1 MLEVIKAAK
10 TFNPDSVN
18 EVQALRGVDLNVQP
32 GEFITVIGSNGAG
45 KSTFLNSVAGTFYLS
60 SGSISINGND
70 VTKWPEYKRAANLGR
85 VFQDPLLGTCAT
97 LSIEQN
103 MALALKRGKRRGL
116 GFGVRSGDRNLF
128 REHLMTLGLGLENR
142 LSDRVGLLSGGQRQA
157 LTMLMATMTRPDILL
172 LDEHTAALDPK
183 TGRKILDITDTV
195 VRRDELTTLMV
206 THNMNQAINMGD
218 RLIMFHQG
226 MIILDISGKEKK
238 GLKVEDLLERFYTLR
253 GESVATDRMLFPDSC
268 NTLLPAQG

>member
-1 MLEVIKAAK
+1 MLTVTKAAK

-18 EVQALRGVDLNVQP
+18 EVQALRGVDLKVDA

-45 KSTFLNSVAGTFYLS
+45 KSTFLNSIAGSFMLS
-60 SGSISINGND
+60 SGSITIAGKD
-70 VTKWPEYKRAANLGR
+70 VTKWPEHKRAANLGR
-85 VFQDPLLGTCAT
+85 VFQDPLLGTCGS

-116 GFGVRSGDRNLF
+116 GLGVKSRDRKLF
-128 REHLMTLGLGLENR
+128 QEQLATLGLGLENR
-142 LSDRVGLLSGGQRQA
+142 LADKVGLLSGGQRQA

-183 TGRKILDITDTV
+183 TGRKILDITDAV
-195 VRRDELTTLMV
+195 VRRDNLTTLMV

-238 GLKVEDLLERFYTLR
+238 GLKVEDLLDRFYSLR
-253 GESVATDRMLFPDSC
+253 GEDVATDRMLFS
-268 NTLLPAQG
+268 

>member
-1 MLEVIKAAK
+1 MLKVVKAAK

-18 EVQALRGVDLNVQP
+18 EVQALRGIDLDVNP

-45 KSTFLNSVAGTFYLS
+45 KSTFLNSIAGTFLLS
-60 SGSISINGND
+60 SGTISINGND
-70 VTKWPEYKRAANLGR
+70 VTRWPEHKRAANLGR

-103 MALALKRGKRRGL
+103 MALALKRGKTRGL
-116 GFGVRSGDRNLF
+116 GFGVRKQDRTLF
-128 REHLMTLGLGLENR
+128 REQLKTLGLGLEDR

-183 TGRKILDITDTV
+183 TGRKILDITDAV
-195 VRRDELTTLMV
+195 VRRDSLTTLMV

-226 MIILDISGKEKK
+226 VIILDISGKDKK

-253 GESVATDRMLFPDSC
+253 GESMATDRMLFS
-268 NTLLPAQG
+268 

>member
-1 MLEVIKAAK
+1 MLRVEKATK
-10 TFNPDSVN
+10 IFNPDSVN
-18 EVQALRGVDLNVQP
+18 EVQALRDINLKVEA

-45 KSTFLNSVAGTFYLS
+45 KSTFLNSVAGTFMLS
-60 SGSISINGND
+60 SGTISIANND
-70 VTKWPEYKRAANLGR
+70 VTRWPEHKRAANLGR
-85 VFQDPLLGTCAT
+85 VFQDPLLGTCGS

-116 GFGVRSGDRNLF
+116 GLGVKARDRALF
-128 REHLMTLGLGLENR
+128 QEQLATLGLDLEER
-142 LSDRVGLLSGGQRQA
+142 LADKVGLLSGGQRQA

-183 TGRKILDITDTV
+183 TGRKILDITDAV
-195 VRRDELTTLMV
+195 VHRENLTTLMV
-206 THNMNQAINMGD
+206 THNMNQAINMGE

-238 GLKVEDLLERFYTLR
+238 GLKVEDLLDRFYSLR
-253 GESVATDRMLFPDSC
+253 GEDVATDRMLFS
-268 NTLLPAQG
+268 